1 MEDLFYPTTRFRDD
15 DDDDDHDDD
24 DEDEDE
30 DEESS
35 VDGCYK
41 TLKMR
46 DLVELELIPGFSAED
61 ILLHRGFKWSG
72 FYSWARGKIVWISPD
87 VFFDMTSFA
96 TDFQRD
102 YRPFLKVSTIPNE
115 DDTSKVSKSLWL
127 FASSEA
133 HATVAS
139 YLLLQLLT
147 TCESREVSLRKCN
160 SDCEFQIPGLAFSHF
175 LVNSHDLRVL
185 RLDNLYLDV
194 CHCRAIDDLA
204 GTNLQIELIDCVPTE
219 FGESVLVESIRRNRG
234 PTKLIQCRIDTL
246 CLAEALRGNNMV
258 NSLDLHASCSDEDK
272 LVLVQA
278 LSENEGL
285 VTLRLNSAPVT
296 DESWIALLRSVAR
309 HPTHEK
315 IVLRDRYSMT
325 WRDGTTDAQKT
336 LRSQALTDA
345 LHTNTVLHTVTP
357 IRDDFDEEIWD
368 NTIHPLFLANRY
380 RPRVRAIAKEEG
392 PWRRKLLGRAL
403 ESVASNPALIWMFL
417 SGNAN
422 VRLGRVPLKRKRA
435 PDSDVPE
442 PCK

>member
-87 VFFDMTSFA
+87 VFFDMIFFA

-204 GTNLQIELIDCVPTE
+204 GTN
-219 FGESVLVESIRRNRG
+219 
-234 PTKLIQCRIDTL
+234 
-246 CLAEALRGNNMV
+246 
-258 NSLDLHASCSDEDK
+258 
-272 LVLVQA
+272 
-278 LSENEGL
+278 GL